1 MLVHASDEAAL
12 HPQDQMQMTGEV
24 AVILSEKPEWRA
36 RADWYHGFAPT
47 SPSKP
52 EELHVGEKPGESSWR
67 GRSTASCV
75 HPPRHSCLPSTKFQ
89 QASKAGNALQTQATT
104 P

>member
-75 HPPRHSCLPSTKFQ
+75 SSLDEVP
-89 QASKAGNALQTQATT
+89 AGVKGGECIADAGDD
-104 P
+104 PIEER